1 LSKDLEC
8 GENVMIRVLIWERY
22 IFDPIVLFA
31 SERKGEVSEGRNDEF
46 PGDMFLNREDMS
58 SFSII
63 DSSSSRF

>member
-22 IFDPIVLFA
+22 IFDRIVLFA
-31 SERKGEVSEGRNDEF
+31 SERKGEVSEGRDDES

-63 DSSSSRF
+63 DSCSSRF